1 MNGIKRFFRQ
11 NAYWIA
17 GAILGFAAFLFV
29 YGPEPLRVTSIG
41 WTQQGFYGQDIRQH
55 QAGWMFYRNSPWSF
69 PLCKALNLGYP
80 EGTSVSYTDSIPIA
94 ALFFKLLSPVLP
106 KSFQYFG
113 IYTCF
118 CFMMQGLFGAALV
131 YRFTKH
137 QLYSA
142 LSSLLFVISSCFLE
156 RCFRHTALSSH
167 WLLLAALFL
176 YFARKAA
183 CGEKYRLLYWTVL
196 LCLAVGI
203 HPYLFGMVY
212 GVFIVS
218 GLKALTDRRSV
229 KFTIFGILFGT
240 GIVLLFG
247 YVIGLFGTGVRAD
260 EGFGIYS
267 LNLNGLFN
275 PKSREHPV
283 WSLFLPNRPVY
294 GNQGDGIYYMGA
306 GLLLTFAAVMIRLLI
321 RERGAL
327 SRWIRSNLLL
337 LALLAG
343 CTLFAV
349 SNVVTFDDK
358 LLLTV
363 PLPEGFYRIINIF
376 RSSERFFFLPYY
388 CIILTAAAG
397 LYRMLSG
404 NSRAALVCCLVL
416 CGLQTADILPG
427 LKDLR
432 GYFEIP
438 REEAVFT
445 GDWDV
450 LADHYNTAMTF
461 DRNADYRL
469 GFWLAKNHFRT
480 NVMLSAMVHRL
491 DFWARTEEERAAAK
505 AALAEGS
512 LATDPKTVWIIADK
526 LDYDPSFE
534 SHEELMAYLD
544 QVRKAYEGQAVLQF
558 MTVNPVGDYWV
569 LVPER

>member
-1 MNGIKRFFRQ
+1 MSGIKTFFRH
-11 NAYWIA
+11 NWHWIA
-17 GAILGFAAFLFV
+17 GAILGLAAFLCI

-69 PLCKALNLGYP
+69 PLCRALNLGYP
-80 EGTSVSYTDSIPIA
+80 EGTSVSYTDSIPVA

-131 YRFTKH
+131 YLFTRD

-142 LSSLLFVISSCFLE
+142 LSSLLFVISSCLLE
-156 RCFRHTALSSH
+156 RCFRHTALASH

-176 YFARKAA
+176 WFARKTDQ
-183 CGEKYRLLYWTVL
+183 GKKPWLLYWTAL
-196 LCLAVGI
+196 LCLSIGI

-212 GVFIVS
+212 GVFIIS
-218 GLKALTDRRSV
+218 EIKALFGGRSLKATV
-229 KFTIFGILFGT
+229 FGILVST
-240 GIVLLFG
+240 GIVFLFG

-283 WSLFLPNRPVY
+283 WSLFLGNRPVY
-294 GNQGDGIYYMGA
+294 GNQGDGIYYMGLA
-306 GLLLTFAAVMIRLLI
+306 LLLTFAAVTLWLLI
-321 RERGAL
+321 WKRAAL
-327 SRWIRSNLLL
+327 LKGIRSNWLLL
-337 LALLAG
+337 VLLAG

-363 PLPEGFYRIINIF
+363 PLPEQFYHVINIF

-397 LYRMLSG
+397 FYRLLAG
-404 NSRAALVCCLVL
+404 NRRAALIGCVIL
-416 CGLQTADILPG
+416 CVLQTADILPG
-427 LKDLR
+427 LKDLH
-432 GYFEIP
+432 GYFETP

-450 LADHYNTAMTF
+450 LADHYNTAITF

-469 GFWLAKNHFRT
+469 GFWLAKHHFRT
-480 NVMLSAMVHRL
+480 NVMISAMVHRL
-491 DFWARTEEERAAAK
+491 DFWARTEDERAELK
-505 AALAEGS
+505 TALADGS
-512 LATDPKTVWIIADK
+512 LALDPKTVYFIADK
-526 LDYDPSFE
+526 LDYDPSFA

-544 QVRKAYEGQAVLQF
+544 QVRSAYEGRAELQF

-569 LVPER
+569 LVPGR